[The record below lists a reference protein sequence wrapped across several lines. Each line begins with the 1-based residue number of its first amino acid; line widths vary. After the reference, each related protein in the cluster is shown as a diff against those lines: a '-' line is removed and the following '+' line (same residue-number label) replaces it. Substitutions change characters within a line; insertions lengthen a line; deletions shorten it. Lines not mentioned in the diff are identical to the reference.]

1 MSLRTRF
8 ATLLIVLLTGACN
21 ISTERPQATLLPP
34 ALATAS
40 ASRPLI
46 TITAPANGAEVVVGT
61 DILIKGQ
68 ASDAQGVTRVQLIA
82 NDRIVRTVSAESPS
96 GQRSMEVTLDYRPV
110 VTGTLNLE
118 VVAWRGSVPGDP
130 ASVSVT
136 VRAKRSQLLSTPVVR
151 PEVPVIDPNDP
162 TCRVLTNVALNV
174 RANAGTGFSRI
185 TTLPD
190 GSQAPVIGRLE
201 DSSWWQVSLRDGTAG
216 WVARHDPG
224 NPAEQFISIYGD
236 CTHILALAPPQP
248 TAASGE
254 VTPAPAVATAAPVD
268 SGDTGDAGNSEVGGV
283 DRPDLIVASLR
294 GPDSLTLAR
303 GGSPVD
309 GNYELTISNQGKAS
323 SGQFSVTLTGVPD
336 VGSIDQVVSG
346 LGPGES
352 ISFSHALSFSDPKQ
366 EILVATVD
374 SDGEIK
380 ESDETNNSA
389 RLDVTISRN

>member
-21 ISTERPQATLLPP
+21 ISTERPQATPLPP
-34 ALATAS
+34 ALGTAS

-46 TITAPANGAEVVVGT
+46 TISAPANGSEVVVGT

-136 VRAKRSQLLSTPVVR
+136 VRANRSQLLSTAVVL

-174 RANAGTGFSRI
+174 RVNAGTGFSRI

-201 DSSWWQVSLRDGTAG
+201 DRSWWQVSLRDGTAG
-216 WVARHDPG
+216 WVARHDPD
-224 NPAEQFISIYGD
+224 NSAEQFISIYGD
-236 CTHILALAPPQP
+236 CTLIPALAPPQP
-248 TAASGE
+248 TAVSGE

-268 SGDTGDAGNSEVGGV
+268 SGGSDDSGNTSEEGTGG
-283 DRPDLIVASLR
+283 PDLIVASLR

-303 GGSPVD
+303 GSSRVD
-309 GNYELTISNQGKAS
+309 GNYELTISNQGTAS
-323 SGQFSVTLTGVPD
+323 SGQFSVKLSGVPD
-336 VGSIDQVVSG
+336 AGAIDQVVSG

-352 ISFSHALSFSDPKQ
+352 ISFSHSLSFSDPEQ
-366 EILVATVD
+366 VILVATVD
-374 SDGEIK
+374 SDGEIE

>member
-8 ATLLIVLLTGACN
+8 ALLLIVLLTGACN
-21 ISTERPQATLLPP
+21 LSTERPQATPLPP
-34 ALATAS
+34 ALGTAS
-40 ASRPLI
+40 ASRPLVS
-46 TITAPANGAEVVVGT
+46 ITAPADGSEVVVGT
-61 DILIKGQ
+61 DILIKGK

-96 GQRSMEVTLDYRPV
+96 GQRSMDVTLDYRPV

-136 VRAKRSQLLSTPVVR
+136 VRANRSQVLSTTVAR

-174 RANAGTGFSRI
+174 RVNAGTGFSRI

-190 GSQAPVIGRLE
+190 GSQAPVIGRLA
-201 DSSWWQVSLRDGTAG
+201 DNSWWQVSLRDGTAG
-216 WVARHDPG
+216 WVAQHDPD

-236 CTHILALAPPQP
+236 CTLVPALAPPQP
-248 TAASGE
+248 TATSGE
-254 VTPAPAVATAAPVD
+254 VTPAPAVATAAPVNTGGSGD
-268 SGDTGDAGNSEVGGV
+268 SGNAGDEGADG
-283 DRPDLIVASLR
+283 PDLIVASLR
-294 GPDSLTLAR
+294 GPDSLTLEQDN
-303 GGSPVD
+303 SPVG
-309 GNYELTISNQGKAS
+309 GNYELTVSNRGAAS
-323 SGQFSVTLTGVPD
+323 SGQFSVTLSGVPD
-336 VGSIDQVVSG
+336 TGTIDQVVSG

-352 ISFSHALSFSDPKQ
+352 ISFSHSLSFSDPEQ
-366 EILVATVD
+366 VILVATVD
-374 SDGEIK
+374 SVGEIE

-389 RLDVTISRN
+389 RLDVSISQN

>member
-1 MSLRTRF
+1 MSLRTCF
-8 ATLLIVLLTGACN
+8 ALLLIVLLTSACN
-21 ISTERPQATLLPP
+21 ISTERPQATSLPP
-34 ALATAS
+34 ALGTAS
-40 ASRPLI
+40 ASRPVV
-46 TITAPANGAEVVVGT
+46 TITTPMDGTEVVVGT
-61 DILIKGQ
+61 DILIKGL

-82 NDRIVRTVSAESPS
+82 NDRIVRTVSSEASS

-136 VRAKRSQLLSTPVVR
+136 VRANRGQLLSTAVVR

-174 RANAGTGFSRI
+174 RVNAGTGFSRI

-216 WVARHDPG
+216 WVARHDPD

-236 CTHILALAPPQP
+236 CTHVLALAPPQS
-248 TAASGE
+248 TAISGE
-254 VTPAPAVATAAPVD
+254 VTPAPAVATAAPVNGGGSDD
-268 SGDTGDAGNSEVGGV
+268 SGNTSDEGTGG
-283 DRPDLIVASLR
+283 PDLIVASLR
-294 GPDSLTLAR
+294 GPDSLALAR
-303 GGSPVD
+303 DSSQVD
-309 GNYELTISNQGKAS
+309 GNYELTISNQGTVA
-323 SGQFSVTLTGVPD
+323 SGQFSVTLSGVPD
-336 VGSIDQVVSG
+336 TDSIVQVVTG

-352 ISFSHALSFSDPKQ
+352 ISFSHALSFSDPEQ
-366 EILVATVD
+366 VILVVTVD
-374 SDGEIK
+374 SDGVVE
-380 ESDETNNSA
+380 ESDESNNSA
-389 RLDVTISRN
+389 RLDVKISRN

>member
-21 ISTERPQATLLPP
+21 ISTERPQATPLPP
-34 ALATAS
+34 ALGTAS

-46 TITAPANGAEVVVGT
+46 TITAPANGSEVVVGT

-82 NDRIVRTVSAESPS
+82 NDRIVRTVSSESSS

-136 VRAKRSQLLSTPVVR
+136 VRANRSQLLSTAVVR

-174 RANAGTGFSRI
+174 RVNAGTGFSRI

-190 GSQAPVIGRLE
+190 GSQAPVIGRLQ

-216 WVARHDPG
+216 WVARHDPD

-236 CTHILALAPPQP
+236 CTLVPALAPPQL
-248 TAASGE
+248 TAISGE
-254 VTPAPAVATAAPVD
+254 VTPAPAVATAAPVNGGGSDD
-268 SGDTGDAGNSEVGGV
+268 SGITSDEGTGG
-283 DRPDLIVASLR
+283 PDLIVANLR

-303 GGSPVD
+303 GSSPVG
-309 GNYELTISNQGKAS
+309 GNYELTVSNSGTAS
-323 SGQFSVTLTGVPD
+323 SGQFSVTLSGVPD
-336 VGSIDQVVSG
+336 TDSIVQVVSG

-352 ISFSHALSFSDPKQ
+352 VSFSHSLSFSDPEQ
-366 EILVATVD
+366 VILVATVD
-374 SDGEIK
+374 SDGDVE
-380 ESDETNNSA
+380 ESDESNNSA

>member
-21 ISTERPQATLLPP
+21 ISTERPQATPLPP
-34 ALATAS
+34 ALGTAS

-46 TITAPANGAEVVVGT
+46 TISAPANGSEVVVGT
-61 DILIKGQ
+61 DILIKGL

-136 VRAKRSQLLSTPVVR
+136 VRANRSQLLSTAVVL

-174 RANAGTGFSRI
+174 RVNAGTGFSRI

-201 DSSWWQVSLRDGTAG
+201 DRSWWQVSLRDGTAG
-216 WVARHDPG
+216 WVARHDPD
-224 NPAEQFISIYGD
+224 NSAEQFISIYGD
-236 CTHILALAPPQP
+236 CTLIPALAPPQP
-248 TAASGE
+248 TAVSGE

-268 SGDTGDAGNSEVGGV
+268 SGGSDDSGNTSDEGTGG
-283 DRPDLIVASLR
+283 PDLIVASLR

-303 GGSPVD
+303 GSSQVD
-309 GNYELTISNQGKAS
+309 GNYELTISNQGTAS
-323 SGQFSVTLTGVPD
+323 SGQFSVKLSGVPD
-336 VGSIDQVVSG
+336 AGAIDQVVSG

-352 ISFSHALSFSDPKQ
+352 ISFSHSLSFSDPEQ
-366 EILVATVD
+366 VILVATVD
-374 SDGEIK
+374 SDGDVE